1 MAPEPASTSPRQDL
15 ESIEI
20 RMLLEAVYQQY
31 GYDFR
36 KYARGSLRRRLWRR
50 ADAEGVK
57 TISGLQERVLHNPV
71 AMEALLMDL
80 SVNVTA
86 MFRDPTFY
94 VSLRRNVVPI
104 LKTYPFIR
112 IWNAGCSTGE
122 EVYSIAIL
130 LQEEGL
136 LDRARIYA
144 TDINERVLERADEGI
159 IPLDR
164 MRTFTQ
170 NYQRAGGSEVFS
182 QYYKAQGTRAH
193 IERDLLRNVVFA
205 HHNLVSDRSFNEFHL
220 IICRNVMIYF
230 DKELQDEVHG
240 LFLESLVKLGIL
252 ALGNKESIRFSSV
265 APHYEELDAEEKI
278 YRRAR

>member
-1 MAPEPASTSPRQDL
+1 MVSERGASTPRQDL

-20 RMLLEAVYQQY
+20 RVLLEAVYQHY

-36 KYARGSLRRRLWRR
+36 RYARGSLRRRLWRR

-57 TISGLQERVLHNPV
+57 TMSGLQERVLHNPI
-71 AMEALLMDL
+71 AMESLLMDL

-86 MFRDPTFY
+86 MFRDPSFY
-94 VSLRRNVVPI
+94 VALREKVLPI
-104 LKTYPFIR
+104 LKTYPFVR

-144 TDINERVLERADEGI
+144 TDINERVLERADEGVI
-159 IPLDR
+159 ALDR

-182 QYYKAQGTRAH
+182 QYYKADGDKAR
-193 IERDLLRNVVFA
+193 IDRDLLRNVVFA
-205 HHNLVSDRSFNEFHL
+205 QHNLVSDRSFNEFHL

-230 DKELQDEVHG
+230 DKDLQDEVHE
-240 LFLESLVKLGIL
+240 LFIQSLVKLGIL
-252 ALGNKESIRFSSV
+252 ALGSKESIRFSAV
-265 APHYEELDAEEKI
+265 ASQYEELDPEEKI
-278 YRRAR
+278 YRRAV

>member
-1 MAPEPASTSPRQDL
+1 MPAHRGSDPPRDDI
-15 ESIEI
+15 ESIEM
-20 RMLLEAVYQQY
+20 RMLLEAVYQHY

-36 KYARGSLRRRLWRR
+36 RYARGSLRRRLWRR

-71 AMEALLMDL
+71 AMDALLMDL

-94 VSLRRNVVPI
+94 LALREKVVPI
-104 LKTYPFIR
+104 LRTYPFIR

-122 EVYSIAIL
+122 EVYSVAIL

-136 LDRARIYA
+136 LERARIYA
-144 TDINERVLERADEGI
+144 TDINERVLERAHEAT

-164 MRTFTQ
+164 MQTFTQ
-170 NYQRAGGSEVFS
+170 NYHRGGGTSAFSE
-182 QYYKAQGTRAH
+182 YYKAD
-193 IERDLLRNVVFA
+193 RDQARIDRSLLENVVFA

-230 DKELQDEVHG
+230 DKELQDHVHE
-240 LFLESLVKLGIL
+240 LFYESLVNLGII

-265 APHYEELDAEEKI
+265 ASRYDELDAEEKI
-278 YRRAR
+278 YRRAE

>member
-1 MAPEPASTSPRQDL
+1 MSPHQGSDAPRSDV
-15 ESIEI
+15 ESIEM
-20 RMLLEAVYQQY
+20 RMLLEAVYQHY

-57 TISGLQERVLHNPV
+57 TISGLQERVLHNPL
-71 AMEALLMDL
+71 AMDALLMDL

-94 VSLRRNVVPI
+94 VALREKVVPI
-104 LKTYPFIR
+104 LRTYPFIR

-136 LDRARIYA
+136 LERARVYA
-144 TDINERVLERADEGI
+144 TDINERVLERADHGV
-159 IPLDR
+159 IPLER
-164 MRTFTQ
+164 MRAFTQ
-170 NYQRAGGSEVFS
+170 NYQRAGGRSAFSE
-182 QYYKAQGTRAH
+182 YYKAD
-193 IERDLLRNVVFA
+193 RDQARIDRSLLENVVFA
-205 HHNLVSDRSFNEFHL
+205 HHNLVSDKSFNEFHL

-230 DKELQDEVHG
+230 DKELQDQVHE
-240 LFLESLVKLGIL
+240 LFYESLVNLGIL

-265 APHYEELDAEEKI
+265 ASCYEELDPEEKI
-278 YRRAR
+278 YRRSE

>member
-1 MAPEPASTSPRQDL
+1 MSPHKGSDPPRDDV
-15 ESIEI
+15 ESIEM
-20 RMLLEAVYQQY
+20 RMLLEAVYQHY

-57 TISGLQERVLHNPV
+57 TISGLQERVLHNPL
-71 AMEALLMDL
+71 AMDALLMDL

-94 VSLRRNVVPI
+94 VALREKVVPI

-122 EVYSIAIL
+122 EVYSVAIL
-130 LQEEGL
+130 LHEEGL
-136 LDRARIYA
+136 LERARVYA
-144 TDINERVLERADEGI
+144 TDINERVLERADHGV
-159 IPLDR
+159 IPLER

-170 NYQRAGGSEVFS
+170 NYQRAGGRSAFSE
-182 QYYKAQGTRAH
+182 YYKAD
-193 IERDLLRNVVFA
+193 RDQARIDRSLLENVVFA
-205 HHNLVSDRSFNEFHL
+205 HHNLVSDKSFNEFHL

-230 DKELQDEVHG
+230 DKELQDQVHE
-240 LFLESLVKLGIL
+240 LFYESLVNLGIL

-265 APHYEELDAEEKI
+265 ASRYEELDPEEKI
-278 YRRAR
+278 YRRAE

>member
-1 MAPEPASTSPRQDL
+1 
-15 ESIEI
+15 
-20 RMLLEAVYQQY
+20 MLLEAIFQHY

-50 ADAEGVK
+50 VDAEGLK

-86 MFRDPTFY
+86 MFRDPSFY
-94 VSLRRNVVPI
+94 VALREKVFPLLR
-104 LKTYPFIR
+104 TYPFVR

-130 LQEEGL
+130 LREEGL

-144 TDINERVLERADEGI
+144 TDINEQVLERAGEAVI
-159 IPLDR
+159 ALDR
-164 MRTFTQ
+164 MQTFTQ
-170 NYQRAGGSEVFS
+170 NYERAGGSEVFS
-182 QYYKAQGTRAH
+182 QYYKAEGDQAR
-193 IERDLLRNVVFA
+193 IDPDLLRNVVFA

-240 LFLESLVKLGIL
+240 LFLQSLVKLGIL

-265 APHYEELDAEEKI
+265 ASRYEELDREEKI
-278 YRRAR
+278 YRRAV